1 MISDNNLKFAQRD
14 LIVRL
19 ATLLVTQ
26 AGTFDV
32 CVPTDV
38 ALRMFIMQ
46 DFSSGQSMFA
56 NQILE

>member
-46 DFSSGQSMFA
+46 VRAVNNID
-56 NQILE
+56 